1 MAAPNGRAVEGEA
14 GDERAETFTTIFSTA
29 RKFRIMTILQAW
41 FPLLS
46 TNPKPP
52 QRRNNKTI
60 AAAQSTVHHAPHRH
74 LIDKCKVAIVIEL
87 AALNSTVIDGDSTV
101 LGRDPLSV
109 LIRSKLATAA
119 TPAAQLSSSETLLQ
133 ISMFIAAGFETTS
146 SALSWALF
154 ALSGAPGAQMKLRD
168 AMRAVPAPPQGGER
182 DDAWVSALDALPYLD
197 WTEQGRDPY
206 ERAVGGPRR
215 ADKDGDRDPAG
226 GHHQC
231 ADAGGQSQGGRV
243 ADEGVLRPEWWA
255 ASASS
260 SSSSDEEKHSGGG
273 GGKSNGVPGLYAGI
287 LTFLNGSP
295 LSGNRACIG

>member
-1 MAAPNGRAVEGEA
+1 M
-14 GDERAETFTTIFSTA
+14 S
-29 RKFRIMTILQAW
+29 
-41 FPLLS
+41 PL
-46 TNPKPP
+46 P
-52 QRRNNKTI
+52 
-60 AAAQSTVHHAPHRH
+60 
-74 LIDKCKVAIVIEL
+74 EL
-87 AALNSTVIDGDSTV
+87 VALNSTAIDGDSTV

-182 DDAWVSALDALPYLD
+182 DDA
-197 WTEQGRDPY
+197 
-206 ERAVGGPRR
+206 
-215 ADKDGDRDPAG
+215 
-226 GHHQC
+226 
-231 ADAGGQSQGGRV
+231 
-243 ADEGVLRPEWWA
+243 
-255 ASASS
+255 
-260 SSSSDEEKHSGGG
+260 GGG

-295 LSGNRACIG
+295 LSGNRACIGYRFALLEMKVFLYILIRDLAVGIDPGLVAEKKINVVTRPFVASEPGLGNQLPLRISRVNA